1 MRRTSPTSVLFSTY
15 NLFEATDS
23 AGARYDSLVGVI
35 RSLDTDVLAV
45 QEILGPD
52 PGSAAALLRRL
63 AADVGLRCTVPARAG
78 APDAPVALAMG
89 GHGFHVGLM
98 WRDGIEPVPGTL
110 RCLGARDF
118 WHGLVLVTLDVG
130 GTLVRHASF
139 HAAPFG
145 RSLRADQN
153 ERVVAALLRPPGE
166 PPVLIGADWNTEC
179 ADRLRSADGQWV
191 RYEPADPYADVPWF
205 PDLVHQCAWGYDES
219 GLRRHWADLAPGEV
233 LWAGGLHDAA
243 AALGAPWQA
252 SCGHHPEDVY
262 GQHGIRRRV
271 DAIRV
276 SAQLVP
282 ALRGHE
288 VLESPAARAASD
300 HLPVTVEYQ
309 PG

>member
-15 NLFEATDS
+15 NLFEVVEP
-23 AGARYDSLVGVI
+23 AGARYDSLVGII

-45 QEILGPD
+45 QEVLGREPEC
-52 PGSAAALLRRL
+52 AAALLRRL
-63 AADVGLRCTVPARAG
+63 AADAGLRCAVPAAPGDAG
-78 APDAPVALAMG
+78 TRVALAMG

-98 WRDGIEPVPGTL
+98 WRDGIEPVPGSM
-110 RCLGARDF
+110 RCLGAEDF
-118 WHGLVLVTLDVG
+118 WHGLVMVTLDVG

-153 ERVVAALLRPPGE
+153 ERVVALALRPPGE

-179 ADRLRSADGQWV
+179 ADRLRSADGQWI

-205 PDLVHQCAWGYDES
+205 PDLVHQCAWDYDAS
-219 GLRRHWADLAPGEV
+219 GLRRHWADRGPGEV

-252 SCGHHPEDVY
+252 SCGHHPDDVY
-262 GQHGIRRRV
+262 ARHGIQRRV

-276 SAQLVP
+276 NAQLVP

-288 VLESPAARAASD
+288 VHDSPAARAASD